1 MKAIG
6 VIGYHHTGKTTLV
19 CALIQELTRL
29 GHKVVSIKD
38 IHNESYRVDTE
49 EKNTWLH
56 TQAGSKAVFAKG
68 LHDSA
73 LLFPTTL
80 NLNEMITFLKA
91 DYLIIEGLKD
101 APVPKFV
108 CAENTTQLDELI
120 DGTTIGISGL
130 IADKLDT
137 YKDLPVFCLK
147 NNLKKLIDTAI
158 SNSFDILP
166 LSDPECCSAC
176 GKSCHQMAI
185 DIVQGI
191 SRRSDCVLDTSP
203 DIKLS
208 IGGQDIVIVPFVQK
222 LLRDMIL
229 AFVDNLK
236 DIDPKGNIKIE
247 ITR

>member
-91 DYLIIEGLKD
+91 DYLLNIEW
-101 APVPKFV
+101 A
-108 CAENTTQLDELI
+108 
-120 DGTTIGISGL
+120 
-130 IADKLDT
+130 
-137 YKDLPVFCLK
+137 Y
-147 NNLKKLIDTAI
+147 
-158 SNSFDILP
+158 SFP
-166 LSDPECCSAC
+166 R
-176 GKSCHQMAI
+176 H
-185 DIVQGI
+185 
-191 SRRSDCVLDTSP
+191 
-203 DIKLS
+203 
-208 IGGQDIVIVPFVQK
+208 
-222 LLRDMIL
+222 
-229 AFVDNLK
+229 
-236 DIDPKGNIKIE
+236 
-247 ITR
+247 